1 MVEPRRHAA
10 GWGLLGVALGAIA
23 TVIGASLYVTARIAR
38 TVVTPPRRQNY
49 DIDVLG
55 RDNAKGTITLSITGD
70 TTLPG
75 RYGLFFEGDRGY
87 LRLGDVVRQGKTS
100 VTRRVETVAF
110 AGSRASARARWSGA
124 YFLAPEELGFP
135 VQSVQIPGALG
146 AAPAWLIRSPIEDNA
161 TETDAAPSRWVIVV
175 HGRGA
180 RRQEGL
186 RAVPVFRQNGYS
198 SLLISYRNDGDAP
211 DSPDARYGLGGTEW
225 RDVEAAIEFAVHHG
239 ARSIVLMGFSMGGA
253 IVLQTVTRSVH
264 KDLVR
269 AVVLDSPVIDWVN
282 TLEYQAEL
290 LRVPPVMAEGA
301 MRILGSSWGNAL
313 TGQSEAIDLASMDF
327 VNRAADLAL
336 PILIMHSDDDGY
348 VPSTGSRELALER
361 PDIVTLVS
369 FSHARHTRLWNYD
382 PERWNGAITGWL
394 GELPA

>member
-10 GWGLLGVALGAIA
+10 GWGVLGVALGGLLAA
-23 TVIGASLYVTARIAR
+23 IGASLYITGRIAR
-38 TVVTPPRRQNY
+38 TVVTPPRSHNY
-49 DIDVLG
+49 DVKVLG
-55 RDNAKGTITLSITGD
+55 RDEPKGTITLSITGD

-75 RYGLFFEGDRGY
+75 RYGLFFEQDRGY
-87 LRLGDVVRQGKTS
+87 LRVGDVVRTGDAS
-100 VTRRVETVAF
+100 VTRAVESVAF
-110 AGSRASARARWSGA
+110 ADSRVSARARWSGA
-124 YFLAPEELGFP
+124 YYLAPEELGFA
-135 VQSVQIPGALG
+135 VQSVQVPGTLG
-146 AAPAWLIRSPIEDNA
+146 AAPAWLFPAEA
-161 TETDAAPSRWVIVV
+161 QKPAPWVIVV

-180 RRQEGL
+180 SRQEGL
-186 RAVPVFRQNGYS
+186 RAVPVFRANGYA

-225 RDVEAAIEFAVHHG
+225 RDVEAAIEFALHHE

-264 KDLVR
+264 RSTIR

-282 TLEYQAEL
+282 TLEFQAEL
-290 LRVPPVMAEGA
+290 LHVPPVMAEGA

-327 VNRAADLAL
+327 VNRAADLSL

-348 VPSTGSRELALER
+348 VPSTGSRELAVER

-369 FSHARHTRLWNYD
+369 FTHARHTRLWNYD
-382 PERWNGAITGWL
+382 PERWNGAITDWL